1 VTGFLGN
8 SRERLKDK
16 KRLNPTSIVITITAP
31 GRGASVL
38 DYFAGLTFKN
48 SIKDI
53 IDVLLVSYIIYRL
66 IIMVRGTRAVQ
77 LLRGIMLLV
86 ITWALSTW
94 FHLYTLMW
102 LMNQMFTLG
111 VVTVLI
117 IFQPE
122 LRRALEQLGTG
133 KLFMRNSQEEQDVS
147 HQINEVM
154 KSVNY
159 LASRKIGALIVFER
173 STGLNDYIES
183 GIKMNSKLSSELL
196 SNVFVPNTP
205 LHDGAVII
213 RGNQIMAAGCYLPL
227 SENPFISKELG
238 TRHRAAI
245 GVSEVCDAISVVVS
259 EETGQVSLAI
269 NGQIVRD
276 IKEESLISKLFDELR
291 PQFKARNAEW
301 KAFWKRKEGGNRG

>member
-1 VTGFLGN
+1 
-8 SRERLKDK
+8 
-16 KRLNPTSIVITITAP
+16 
-31 GRGASVL
+31 L
-38 DYFAGLTFKN
+38 DYFAGLTLKN

-53 IDVLLVSYIIYRL
+53 VDVLIVSYIIYRL

-77 LLRGIMLLV
+77 LLRGIFLLV

-94 FHLYTLMW
+94 LNLYTLKW
-102 LMNQMFTLG
+102 LMNQMFTFG

-122 LRRALEQLGTG
+122 LRRALEQLGRG
-133 KLFMRNSQEEQDVS
+133 KLFTRSSPEELDISQ
-147 HQINEVM
+147 QINEVI

-159 LASRKIGALIVFER
+159 LARRKFGALIVFER
-173 STGLNDYIES
+173 NTGLNDYIES
-183 GIKMNSKLSSELL
+183 GIKMESKFSSELL
-196 SNVFVPNTP
+196 INVFIPNTP

-245 GVSEVCDAISVVVS
+245 GVTEVCDAISVVVS

-291 PQFKARNAEW
+291 PQFKAKNSEW
-301 KAFWKRKEGGNRG
+301 KAFWKRKEGGDRG